1 MRPYPSA
8 HFLEGATEAM
18 FDLPARAAV
27 PDLASVHRVHAD
39 FVWRT
44 LQRFGVREADL
55 DDALQDVFIVVHRRL
70 PEFEGRSRLT
80 TWLYAICQR
89 VALERRRQTQARR
102 EDIAAEVPEVADPT
116 AGAPDPERA
125 AQQQEARRR
134 LDAILDELDP
144 ERRAA
149 FVMFELEGM
158 SCEEIAEISGV
169 PLGTVYSRL
178 HHARKAFD
186 RAVARWQARDG
197 EAVGRGGR

>member
-1 MRPYPSA
+1 MSSLTQARA
-8 HFLEGATEAM
+8 VEGVAEAM
-18 FDLPARAAV
+18 FDLPGRAAA
-27 PDLASVHRVHAD
+27 PDLASVHRAHAD

-44 LQRFGVREADL
+44 LQRFGVRDADL

-70 PEFEGRSRLT
+70 HEFEGRSRLT

-89 VALERRRQTQARR
+89 VALERRRQAQARR
-102 EDIAAEVPEVADPT
+102 EEVHAEVPEAHDP
-116 AGAPDPERA
+116 AAEGAPDPERA
-125 AQQQEARRR
+125 ALRREARAR
-134 LDAILDELDP
+134 LDAILDELEP

-158 SCEEIAEISGV
+158 SCEEIAELSGV

-178 HHARKAFD
+178 HHARKSFD

-197 EAVGRGGR
+197 AAPRGAR